1 MDSLQEPPVLLTADA
16 DACAL
21 VPILSVCDGS
31 CVSQY
36 FSDPCGSDKSG
47 IEQHRTKASTSVTN
61 WFSENDGSRAAKVGD
76 GCSDSTREAGP
87 P

>member
-36 FSDPCGSDKSG
+36 FSVPYGSDKSG
-47 IEQHRTKASTSVTN
+47 IGQHRTKASTS
-61 WFSENDGSRAAKVGD
+61 FSENDGSRAAKVGD
-76 GCSDSTREAGP
+76 GCSDSTREAGLP
-87 P
+87 